1 MEMKIKPSRFCLQSI
16 VDKLK
21 NNAEEI
27 RSLDEKYQNAFLDKI
42 LEKLKEDIKSKNLKR
57 TAFEFLYD
65 AFGSMLVENKDFV
78 YWLAKKLGYK
88 PCRLHEIILKYT
100 SEYTWT
106 PRNSLPQSIHH
117 EIYNYWLKPEVSIIS
132 VDRRNGRNE
141 TKITKMKYISQFK
154 HLQDIDDE
162 NIRESEIIMK
172 KTGNR
177 KKVVSAHKRIFVEPI
192 RQLHKKFMELSDSNC
207 SLGTFYK
214 FKPIYISS
222 PSEREKETCLCMK
235 CTNIHYLLDS
245 VYRYRKG
252 LKLKQYESASN
263 YLQEIEHGNKDHFPE
278 QIETTKTLK
287 YSYFA
292 TRKETYLRNG
302 KEIVYT
308 RTARQD
314 KTDVVSNIMK
324 LLLETGPVYLKHRSH
339 VDNISSVFP
348 IIKET
353 FAGRYIE
360 LDFSENIAI
369 TPKSEVQDA
378 HFSGKQYSLH
388 CSIVIPGEN
397 KYVYHLSD
405 DTRHDATF
413 VHEVLVDI
421 FEKWG
426 IKDETVIIKSDN
438 APSQYKNKYAFA
450 SMQNLANKYNV
461 TIVTDMAKALLMPC
475 PASE

>member
-1 MEMKIKPSRFCLQSI
+1 
-16 VDKLK
+16 
-21 NNAEEI
+21 
-27 RSLDEKYQNAFLDKI
+27 
-42 LEKLKEDIKSKNLKR
+42 
-57 TAFEFLYD
+57 
-65 AFGSMLVENKDFV
+65 
-78 YWLAKKLGYK
+78 
-88 PCRLHEIILKYT
+88 
-100 SEYTWT
+100 
-106 PRNSLPQSIHH
+106 
-117 EIYNYWLKPEVSIIS
+117 
-132 VDRRNGRNE
+132 
-141 TKITKMKYISQFK
+141 
-154 HLQDIDDE
+154 
-162 NIRESEIIMK
+162 
-172 KTGNR
+172 
-177 KKVVSAHKRIFVEPI
+177 
-192 RQLHKKFMELSDSNC
+192 MELSGSNC
-207 SLGTFYK
+207 SLSTFYK

-245 VYRYRKG
+245 VNRYRKG
-252 LKLKQYESASN
+252 LRLKQYESASN
-263 YLQEIEHGNKDHFPE
+263 YLQEIEHGNEDHFPE

-292 TRKETYLRNG
+292 TRKETYLRDG
-302 KEIVYT
+302 KEIGYT

-314 KTDVVSNIMK
+314 KTDVVSNIVK

-405 DTRHDATF
+405 DKRHDATF

-461 TIVTDMAKALLMPC
+461 TIVRIFGAAGHGKGLIDAMSSFGVKAILRRDIVTKGLHPY
-475 PASE
+475 PHGHG